1 MVQNRLIINQ
11 LFGKLKMKNFSVWS
25 RSRLEPELT
34 QVGRSRSR
42 LRDLGHLEPEP
53 PKKSGSSATLLCV
66 RHTSFF
72 LQCFRREQ
80 SLKGFYI
87 LYLRTF
93 RNLMFVLS
101 EIFFNSF
108 LCQVNSI
115 VISLCPVGLSARRR
129 RRIPIGYQC
138 RRTALI
144 GCQCRRQTLIG
155 CQSVPSQS
163 RLVALQY

>member
-1 MVQNRLIINQ
+1 MEPEPPGAAFFCLE
-11 LFGKLKMKNFSVWS
+11 
-25 RSRLEPELT
+25 LEPT

-53 PKKSGSSATLLCV
+53 PKKVAAPQHCFVSDTRVSSCSVSDESNRWNVSIFCTCALFATSC
-66 RHTSFF
+66 
-72 LQCFRREQ
+72 
-80 SLKGFYI
+80 
-87 LYLRTF
+87 
-93 RNLMFVLS
+93 FVLS

-129 RRIPIGYQC
+129 RRIPIGCQC

-144 GCQCRRQTLIG
+144 GCQCRRRTLIG